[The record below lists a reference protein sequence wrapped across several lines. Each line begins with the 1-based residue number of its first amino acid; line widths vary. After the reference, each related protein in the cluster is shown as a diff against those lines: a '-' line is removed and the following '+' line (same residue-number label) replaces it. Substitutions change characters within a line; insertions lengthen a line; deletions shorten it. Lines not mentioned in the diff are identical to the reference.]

1 MKLSI
6 LKKLYHGYIWKRI
19 FYEKITEPLH
29 LNLISLFVFLFG
41 SLKLKIA
48 FDLVLRLPYA
58 YSILESAERAKKL
71 GLKKISIIEFGVANG
86 AGLKNMQD
94 LARKITKITSI
105 EIDVYGFDTGK
116 GMPPPQSFKDHPELY
131 QEGDFEMNI
140 QLLKSKLNDN
150 TKLIIG
156 EINSTIKEFI
166 KKDFSD
172 APIAFLNIDVDYY
185 SSSVDCLEVL
195 KIPANQLMP
204 SVIIYLD
211 DLEDYTHNSW
221 CGELAAVNEF
231 TKNNLKRPIERH
243 YFFKSQRI
251 MKNARWIDHIFQC
264 HVLDHS
270 IRNKLNTHRTKINL
284 DNFY

>member
-1 MKLSI
+1 INFMKLSI

-71 GLKKISIIEFGVANG
+71 GLNKISIIEFGVANG

-140 QLLKSKLNDN
+140 KLLKSKLNAN

-156 EINSTIKEFI
+156 EIKTTIKEFI

-185 SSSVDCLEVL
+185 SSS
-195 KIPANQLMP
+195 
-204 SVIIYLD
+204 
-211 DLEDYTHNSW
+211 
-221 CGELAAVNEF
+221 
-231 TKNNLKRPIERH
+231 
-243 YFFKSQRI
+243 
-251 MKNARWIDHIFQC
+251 
-264 HVLDHS
+264 
-270 IRNKLNTHRTKINL
+270 
-284 DNFY
+284 